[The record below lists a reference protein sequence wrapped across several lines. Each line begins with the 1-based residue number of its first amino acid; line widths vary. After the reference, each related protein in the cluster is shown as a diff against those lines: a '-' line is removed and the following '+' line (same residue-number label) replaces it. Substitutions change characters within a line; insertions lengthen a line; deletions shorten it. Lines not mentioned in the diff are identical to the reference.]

1 MNRRHARLACLV
13 GLALTPLG
21 VATTATAH
29 AALVGTSDAG
39 PLRIMPGSSE
49 VLDLSVPNDSDAPA
63 DLRVQAVGVTED
75 DNGCVLP
82 EQQAGDTTCGP
93 DGGELGGWLALRLVR
108 TSDAGEQELWS
119 GTLDQLATG
128 TDVLE
133 GVAGGSTP
141 PLRLEVALPRAA
153 TNETQS
159 DRVGFTLRWTYTG
172 QPSQATVL
180 GVQQGTSGAS
190 GVLGGLADTGTAV
203 SLGLV
208 AALAALLAAGGGMV
222 ACGRR
227 GRSAARTV
235 DGT

>member
-1 MNRRHARLACLV
+1 VNRRHARLACLV

-39 PLRIMPGSSE
+39 SLLIMPGSSE
-49 VLDLSVPNDSDAPA
+49 VLDLTVPNDSAAPA
-63 DLRVQAVGVTED
+63 DLSVQAVGVTED
-75 DNGCVLP
+75 DNGCVRP

-93 DGGELGGWLALRLVR
+93 GGGELGDWLALRLVR

-119 GTLDQLATG
+119 GTLGQLEAG
-128 TDVLE
+128 AHVLD

-141 PLRLEVALPRAA
+141 PLRLEIALPRAA

-180 GVQQGTSGAS
+180 GVQQGTSGGT
-190 GVLGGLADTGTAV
+190 GVLGPLADTGTAV
-203 SLGLV
+203 SLSLI
-208 AALAALLAAGGGMV
+208 AALAALLAAGGLLV
-222 ACGRR
+222 AFGSR
-227 GRSAARTV
+227 GRSAARSAE
-235 DGT
+235 GG